1 MKKLV
6 YEIHKVDENGK
17 QELVFEGTEKAARNE
32 FKNIEPE
39 EGFEYWL
46 SAQWKLNGRNL
57 GTTLIETK

>member
-17 QELVFEGTEKAARNE
+17 QELVFEGTEKEARKE
-32 FKNIEPE
+32 FKNIKPE
-39 EGFEYWL
+39 EDFEYWL

-57 GTTLIETK
+57 GTTLI